1 MEIFIAFGVFGALL
15 FWVFIITNKPA
26 EPKFVKNQTKAKRRS
41 GASLSVQR
49 AGGQSGIEGCTDEAW
64 G

>member
-26 EPKFVKNQTKAKRRS
+26 EPTFVKNQTKAET
-41 GASLSVQR
+41 A
-49 AGGQSGIEGCTDEAW
+49 
-64 G
+64 